1 MSIHADPDP
10 VTNPQPWSI
19 FNNCNVCS
27 GSLLRKWPSNGYRY
41 RREAVPLHTILHLVK
56 LILVMALLYSG
67 TGIKRDSL
75 KQFGMNNFCC

>member
-1 MSIHADPDP
+1 MRIHRDLDAVPDR
-10 VTNPQPWSI
+10 QPWSI
-19 FNNCNVCS
+19 FNIVMS
-27 GSLLRKWPSNGYRY
+27 VQVLGRGSGYRY